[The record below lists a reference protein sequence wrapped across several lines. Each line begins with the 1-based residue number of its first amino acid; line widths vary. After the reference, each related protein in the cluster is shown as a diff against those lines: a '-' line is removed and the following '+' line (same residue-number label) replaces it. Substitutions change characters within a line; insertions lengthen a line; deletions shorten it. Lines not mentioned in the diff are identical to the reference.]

1 MSIADSATRG
11 SRLIPVPVT
20 SPTAA
25 SHSGT
30 SDWLLWAAPG
40 LIWGASFLFIAEG
53 LRAVGPNGLT
63 FLRLLIGFSVLAFVP
78 KARQPIQRSDWG
90 AVALVSVLW
99 MAFPLSMFPYAEQRV
114 SSALTGMLN
123 GATPLFTAM
132 VASAMARQLPA
143 RGVVIGLTIGLIG
156 VVMVAWPSLF
166 DGASSVIGVLL
177 ILAAVTSYG
186 FATNV
191 AKPVQQ
197 RNGALPVI
205 WRSQAISVALTAPLG
220 VPEVLRAQWD
230 VRSLLSIV
238 LLGAFG
244 TAVAQVAL
252 LIVGGRLGPTRASA
266 TTFLI
271 PGVALVLGVVLR
283 DEKVAM
289 LSVVGGAVCLLGAW
303 MMRGKATPSS

>member
-1 MSIADSATRG
+1 
-11 SRLIPVPVT
+11 VT

-25 SHSGT
+25 PSSTHAGT

-63 FLRLLIGFSVLAFVP
+63 FLRLLIGFTVLTFVP

-90 AVALVSVLW
+90 PVALVSVLW

-123 GATPLFTAM
+123 GATPLFTAL

-143 RGVVIGLTIGLIG
+143 RGVVIGLTVGLIG

-166 DGASSVIGVLL
+166 EGASSMVGVLL

-205 WRSQAISVALTAPLG
+205 WRSQAISLALTAPLG
-220 VPEVLRAQWD
+220 VPEVLRATWD
-230 VRSLLSIV
+230 TTSLLSVV

-283 DEKVAM
+283 HEQVAL
-289 LSVVGGAVCLLGAW
+289 LSVAGGAVCLLGAW
-303 MMRGKATPSS
+303 IMRQPSPSS

>member
-1 MSIADSATRG
+1 MTASTIDTRASAHTG
-11 SRLIPVPVT
+11 
-20 SPTAA
+20 A
-25 SHSGT
+25 

-78 KARQPIQRSDWG
+78 KARQPIQRNDWG
-90 AVALVSVLW
+90 RVALVSVLW

-123 GATPLFTAM
+123 GATPLFTAL
-132 VASAMARQLPA
+132 VASAMARRLPT
-143 RGVVIGLTIGLIG
+143 RGVVIGLAVGLVG
-156 VVMVAWPSLF
+156 VVLVAWPSLF
-166 DGASSVIGVLL
+166 EGASSVIGVLL

-191 AKPVQQ
+191 AKPVQE

-205 WRSQAISVALTAPLG
+205 WRSQAIALALTAPLG
-220 VPEVLRAQWD
+220 VPEALRATWD
-230 VRSLLSIV
+230 TVSLVSVL

-271 PGVALVLGVVLR
+271 PGVALVLGVLLR
-283 DEKVAM
+283 HEQVAM
-289 LSVVGGAVCLLGAW
+289 LSVVGGGVCLLGAW
-303 MMRGKATPSS
+303 MMRRSSA